1 MKNILSALLLL
12 LLASCDSRD
21 APTSTSGAGDIFD
34 PFFTTVEPPGA
45 MVIHVAREAARPG
58 QEITLKGRVMGRLRP
73 FVEGRAAF
81 VLGDDTLLT
90 PCNERPDD
98 SCETPWDVC
107 CDTSENKRKGTASIQ
122 VIGED
127 GRVFN
132 QSLRGVNGLVE
143 LSRITVRGTVA
154 DGSDLDALIINA
166 AAIHVHP

>member
-1 MKNILSALLLL
+1 
-12 LLASCDSRD
+12 
-21 APTSTSGAGDIFD
+21 
-34 PFFTTVEPPGA
+34 
-45 MVIHVAREAARPG
+45 MVIHVAREDARPG